1 MQASSGR
8 FLAASWIAAT
18 YLFSF
23 PPGKENATNPS
34 CSAKVHSIIKAPVQT
49 GQVLLCYLQQTNTS
63 LLAGLNSTLIPNAG
77 LNFTDMT
84 AAHHQHSQSALTDTA
99 ADGERQFAV

>member
-1 MQASSGR
+1 M
-8 FLAASWIAAT
+8 
-18 YLFSF
+18 
-23 PPGKENATNPS
+23 
-34 CSAKVHSIIKAPVQT
+34 
-49 GQVLLCYLQQTNTS
+49 CYLQQTNTS